1 MADPLKPIVVSN
13 ALAIVSGILYLAC
26 ALLFAVAPQAMLNL
40 ANNLFHGL
48 DITQI
53 AKTSMTFGGVL
64 AGLIQAIVYAW
75 IAGWL
80 FAAVYNVLLKKAK

>member
-1 MADPLKPIVVSN
+1 MADPLKPKVVSLS
-13 ALAIVSGILYLAC
+13 LAATSGILYLAC

-40 ANNLFHGL
+40 ANSLFHGL

-53 AKTSMTFGGVL
+53 AKASMTFGGVL
-64 AGLIQAIVYAW
+64 AGLIQALVYAW

-80 FAAVYNVLLKKAK
+80 FAIVYNTLLKKAK